1 MPYVNKSGT
10 TSSSVTSLFHLAL
23 HSLSSIM
30 LSQMTGFPSFL
41 NFLLHV
47 GVQLV
52 NNVVFVSDEQ
62 QSDSVLHIH
71 ISILSQIFFFSL
83 RLLQKIEHS
92 SLCCIYSRIL
102 VIHCKY
108 SSMCMSRI
116 CLVRDTRG
124 MALIPVLGRSPGE
137 GNGHPFL
144 NSCLGNSM
152 DRGAWQATVHGGTKS

>member
-1 MPYVNKSGT
+1 MPYANKLGT

-23 HSLSSIM
+23 NSLSSIM

-41 NFLLHV
+41 NFLFHV
-47 GVQLV
+47 GEQLV
-52 NNVVFVSDEQ
+52 NNVVFVSDKQ
-62 QSDSVLHIH
+62 QSDSVIHIH
-71 ISILSQIFFFSL
+71 ISILSQIFFSF

-92 SLCCIYSRIL
+92 SLCYIYSRIL
-102 VIHCKY
+102 VICCKY
-108 SSMCMSRI
+108 SSMCMSKI

-152 DRGAWQATVHGGTKS
+152 DRGAW